1 MKVNLKNVRSGDVL
15 LVSKLLFFS
24 GEQSCD
30 IVHVS
35 DVSKGI

>member
-1 MKVNLKNVRSGDVL
+1 MEINLKNVQSGDIM

-24 GEQSCD
+24 GEQSYD

-35 DVSKGI
+35 DVPGGI

>member
-1 MKVNLKNVRSGDVL
+1 MKVNLKNVRRGDVL

-24 GEQSCD
+24 GEQSYD